1 MRKPGTQVPA
11 RRSACIVF
19 GAAKGQKFPKAGL
32 FSDQNSAHAAELA
45 ARAGLMTL
53 KVSRSALPRLR
64 DRLLEG
70 DINAKG
76 QLQLHAIHRDM
87 LAELRVQYAS
97 QANKPEKGVSGEPAG
112 SPPKPA
118 NGVSPTSAAP
128 KPPSDPPALDQLVAA
143 YRLIATA
150 GVWLEKLKVELD
162 DVLEQIGRSSAF
174 AFLAE
179 AETTD
184 FDHYSSGD
192 TWVLDGWR

>member
-11 RRSACIVF
+11 RRSVCIVF
-19 GAAKGQKFPKAGL
+19 GAAKGQKYPKAGI

-70 DINAKG
+70 DISAKG

-87 LAELRVQYAS
+87 LAELRGQYAS
-97 QANKPEKGVSGEPAG
+97 QANQPTKGASGGSAG
-112 SPPKPA
+112 PPPKPA

-128 KPPSDPPALDQLVAA
+128 
-143 YRLIATA
+143 
-150 GVWLEKLKVELD
+150 
-162 DVLEQIGRSSAF
+162 
-174 AFLAE
+174 
-179 AETTD
+179 
-184 FDHYSSGD
+184 
-192 TWVLDGWR
+192 